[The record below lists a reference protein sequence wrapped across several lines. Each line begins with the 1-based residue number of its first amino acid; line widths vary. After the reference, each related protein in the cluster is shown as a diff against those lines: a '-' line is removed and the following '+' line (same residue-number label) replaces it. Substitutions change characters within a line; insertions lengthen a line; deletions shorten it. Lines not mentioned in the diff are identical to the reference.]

1 MTRMDS
7 SFEARHPVLTGLL
20 LAAALFCIFFAALI
34 AEAFFAPGV

>member
-1 MTRMDS
+1 MTPAYEP
-7 SFEARHPVLTGLL
+7 FEVRHPIITGLL